1 MIFYFTGT
9 GNSKYIAEKIAAG
22 THDRVVDIADCVRS
36 TRYSFELADGEPIG
50 FVVPVYFFGIP
61 MIVAEFLQKLEAAG
75 DNRYTYAVLN
85 CGETTGNAEGMLQRI
100 YPVQAVFG
108 IVAVNNYNPIYQMA
122 SSAQAKQQ
130 LHSTAREIN
139 KIIGHINDKS
149 TGSFNKIQGPLA
161 ALATRALYPMYTHG
175 RKTRKFTVNDN
186 CTGCGLC
193 ERICP
198 RETIQLQNG
207 KPAWVIPQCELCLG
221 CLNRCPVEAIN
232 YGQSASKGRYVNPL
246 TEF

>member
-22 THDRVVDIADCVRS
+22 TNDRVADVADCVRS
-36 TRYSFELADGEPIG
+36 AHYSFELNDGESIG

-61 MIVAEFLQKLEAAG
+61 MIVAEFLQKLKASAS
-75 DNRYTYAVLN
+75 YSYAVLN
-85 CGETTGNAEGMLQRI
+85 CGETIGNAEGMLQRI
-100 YPVQAVFG
+100 FPVKAVFG
-108 IVAVNNYNPIYQMA
+108 VVAVNNYNPIYQMA
-122 SSAQAKQQ
+122 SPAQAKQQ
-130 LHSTAREIN
+130 LQNTTHELDAIILQIN
-139 KIIGHINDKS
+139 NRR
-149 TGSFNKIQGPLA
+149 TGNFNKIQGPLP
-161 ALATRALYPMYTHG
+161 ALATFALYPMYKHG
-175 RKTRKFTVNDN
+175 RKTRKFTVNSN

-198 RETIQLQNG
+198 RRAIVLQNG

-221 CLNRCPVEAIN
+221 CLNRCPAQAIN

-246 TEF
+246 TKL